1 MAVTY
6 RRIIMAW
13 LFDRLYDE
21 CAFIYDTVAMRI
33 SRGHWFLWGE
43 AVIPFAQAPLL
54 ELGCG
59 SGHLQATLAAKG
71 ISAIGIDRSARMLR
85 NARSRTQRIIQAD
98 TRWIP
103 CADASQAPVVAVF
116 PAPYISD
123 PLTLAEV
130 ARVLHPNGRLVILL
144 SAGSHDVHAHPLW
157 NALATAGWQ
166 IDTPECFVG
175 ATRLHLL
182 IGSRHASHI
191 S

>member
-103 CADASQAPVVAVF
+103 CADASQATVVAVF

-130 ARVLHPNGRLVILL
+130 ARVLQPNGRLVILL
-144 SAGSHDVHAHPLW
+144 SAGKHDVRSHPLW
-157 NALATAGWQ
+157 SALASAGWD
-166 IDTPECFVG
+166 IETPDYLVG

>member
-1 MAVTY
+1 MF
-6 RRIIMAW
+6 MAW

-43 AVIPFAQAPLL
+43 AVIPFAQAPIL

-59 SGHLQATLAAKG
+59 SGHLQAALAAQH

-85 NARSRTQRIIQAD
+85 NARFRTQRIIRAD

-103 CADASQAPVVAVF
+103 CADASQTTVVAVF

-130 ARVLHPNGRLVILL
+130 ARVLQPNGRLVILL
-144 SAGSHDVHAHPLW
+144 SAGKHDVRSHPLW
-157 NALATAGWQ
+157 SALASAGWD
-166 IDTPECFVG
+166 IETPDCLVG

-182 IGSRHASHI
+182 IGRRHATHI